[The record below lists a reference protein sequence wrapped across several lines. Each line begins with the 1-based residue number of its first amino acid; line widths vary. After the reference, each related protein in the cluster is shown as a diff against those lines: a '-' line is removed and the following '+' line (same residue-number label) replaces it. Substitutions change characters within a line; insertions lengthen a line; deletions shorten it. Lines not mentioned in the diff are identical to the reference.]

1 MQAEPNWPP
10 APARPAARAAANP
23 NSSGPMLKSKAR
35 PVVPVDA
42 PPATMLQSRAHGGT
56 STTPIAK
63 GANYSRPPPPVRPAA
78 RAAANPVSSGPML
91 KSKARPDVPVDAPP
105 EATLPSETHRRV
117 LIIDPRAKRQ
127 TTPAPRQTAKPAQQ
141 GSIFPRAVMHELIP
155 HAAPQCAAKPHHFPR
170 AVMHELI
177 PHAVPQCAAKPH
189 HFHPSKQRR
198 LLRRGRH
205 RYALQLCAVARL
217 SFGPEMRQWI
227 RAFRARRLMTIACQV
242 TNEAVS
248 TAIRRV
254 AWEAAGPAVT
264 SLNAHVRGYL
274 ARCQASRMLL
284 QASVNL
290 MHVPLHYQIQLD
302 SLTGPIVSQ
311 LHSCHGQSSAFQYIW
326 KEAPPFSKFELL
338 DLTKVCWRY
347 QTRLRARAVEYGQL
361 GGSPHRPYFH
371 IPSGGAHPQGG
382 WVVFSDCS

>member
-117 LIIDPRAKRQ
+117 LIIDPRANRQ

-189 HFHPSKQRR
+189 HNTRKLSWVTAHSWLPVTAAVSI
-198 LLRRGRH
+198 
-205 RYALQLCAVARL
+205 CAATDAAVGA
-217 SFGPEMRQWI
+217 
-227 RAFRARRLMTIACQV
+227 
-242 TNEAVS
+242 AVS
-248 TAIRRV
+248 TTVAASGTTGIRAPTLVCAAIDTRGCGVCKGGRHKHGFCV
-254 AWEAAGPAVT
+254 RKARSIWRPRTATNRLRTTCTNGCTTGKRNKAQHG
-264 SLNAHVRGYL
+264 VRG
-274 ARCQASRMLL
+274 C
-284 QASVNL
+284 
-290 MHVPLHYQIQLD
+290 PKD
-302 SLTGPIVSQ
+302 
-311 LHSCHGQSSAFQYIW
+311 
-326 KEAPPFSKFELL
+326 
-338 DLTKVCWRY
+338 
-347 QTRLRARAVEYGQL
+347 
-361 GGSPHRPYFH
+361 
-371 IPSGGAHPQGG
+371 
-382 WVVFSDCS
+382 